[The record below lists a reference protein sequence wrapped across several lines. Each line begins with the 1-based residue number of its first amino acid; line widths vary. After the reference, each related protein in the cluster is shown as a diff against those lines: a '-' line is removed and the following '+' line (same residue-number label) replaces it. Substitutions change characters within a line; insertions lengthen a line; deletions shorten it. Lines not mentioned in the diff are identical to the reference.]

1 MPAPRVLSV
10 NVGTPEEVQ
19 WHGRT
24 VRSAIWK
31 HPVDGPIA
39 LAGVNLAGD
48 DQADRRVHGGDD
60 KAVYAYAIEDYH
72 WWASALHE
80 DMDPATFGENL
91 TTEGLD
97 LTRASIGDRWQV
109 GSATLEVAQPRSPCY
124 KLGIKMGDDAFPELF
139 EAAARPGVYLR
150 IVNPGSLAAGDAIEV
165 QPAVTPAI
173 TLEDLI
179 RPDPDRDLLS
189 RIAADAR
196 VPVGWRRHAARTLE
210 RLDQSSVA

>member
-1 MPAPRVLSV
+1 MSQARVLSV
-10 NVGTPEEVQ
+10 NVGTPQEVQ
-19 WHGRT
+19 WRGRT

-31 HPVDGPIA
+31 QPVEGPIA

-48 DQADRRVHGGDD
+48 DQADRRVHGGED
-60 KAVYAYAIEDYH
+60 KAVYAYAVEDYR
-72 WWASALHE
+72 WWASVLQE
-80 DMDPATFGENL
+80 EMGPATFGENL

-124 KLGIKMGDDAFPELF
+124 KLGIRMGDDAFPELF

-150 IVNPGSLAAGDAIEV
+150 IVTPGTLAAGDPIEV
-165 QPAVTPAI
+165 QPAVAPAI

-179 RPDPDRDLLS
+179 RPDPDRDLLA
-189 RIAADAR
+189 RIGADVR
-196 VPVGWRRHAARTLE
+196 VPHGWRRHAQRVLE
-210 RLDQSSVA
+210 QLDPVGGA